1 MASITASALTAWLG
15 AGLATKLSADSARD
29 TQPDDAVLTD
39 AISDADA
46 TISQILTTG
55 THTVA
60 DTTYLETAAKGLAQF
75 CLFSTRRSD

>member
-15 AGLATKLSADSARD
+15 ALETKLFADSARD
-29 TQPDDAVLTD
+29 TQPDDAVLTH

-60 DTTYLETAAKGLAQF
+60 DTTYLGNRGQGSRTVLLVQYP
-75 CLFSTRRSD
+75 